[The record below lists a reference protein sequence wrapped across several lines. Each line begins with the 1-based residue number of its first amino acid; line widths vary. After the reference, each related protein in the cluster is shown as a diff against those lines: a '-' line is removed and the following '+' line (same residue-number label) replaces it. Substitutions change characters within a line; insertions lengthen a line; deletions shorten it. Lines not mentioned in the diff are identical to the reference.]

1 MDLAQL
7 EGWAERLLGIEEATE
22 NDVSDVFQ
30 PIINRLFGL
39 GVALWPGD
47 DATLADQQ
55 EMLDRLNVD
64 ELIPAMT
71 RARQAIKRGASVALN
86 HGLDV
91 ALEEARVAGAKVR
104 PSALPPS
111 TRHIS
116 AAIHAR
122 TDALEAV
129 MRSKVAKTKVM
140 LRYATTQSDVLES
153 LTIAQQGVNLAK
165 QVARHSTNEASND
178 ALTTVSHH
186 VDVLVS
192 VWRAERDAC
201 VHCLA
206 YQGHI
211 DDGKGYPA
219 GLTFGAKPLNTDK
232 VPKPPLHPN
241 CRCTQSLVHKDVVMP
256 LAKSLKR
263 EAKRSVLR
271 GWSRPSESEAVRLAA
286 AKRLVKNGNTLPKS
300 VNAYAQA
307 AIKRG
312 EFARGRT
319 PPT

>member
-1 MDLAQL
+1 MF
-7 EGWAERLLGIEEATE
+7 ESWAERLLGIERDTE
-22 NDVSDVFQ
+22 SDVEGVFQ
-30 PIINRLFGL
+30 PIINRLFGF

-47 DATLADQQ
+47 DATLAEQQ
-55 EMLDRLNVD
+55 EATERLNVD
-64 ELIPAMT
+64 ELVEAVP
-71 RARQAIKRGASVALN
+71 RARQAIKRGATKALS

-91 ALEEARVAGAKVR
+91 ALKEAEVAGADVV
-104 PSALPPS
+104 PDELLPPA
-111 TRHIS
+111 TRHVS

-122 TDALEAV
+122 VDSLEVV
-129 MRSKVAKTKVM
+129 MRSKVAKAKIL
-140 LRYATTQSDVLES
+140 LRHSTTQTDVIES
-153 LTIAQQGVNLAK
+153 LAVANQGVNVAK
-165 QVARHSTNEASND
+165 QVARQVTNEASND
-178 ALTTVSHH
+178 ALTTVSHT
-186 VDVLVS
+186 VDSVVS

-219 GLTFGAKPLNTDK
+219 GLTFGDKPLTTDK

-241 CRCTQSLVHKDVVMP
+241 CRCTQSLVHKEVVVP

-271 GWSRPSESEAVRLAA
+271 GWSRPSESEKVRLEA
-286 AKRLVKNGNTLPKS
+286 AKRLVQSGNTLPKS
-300 VNAYAQA
+300 VNEYAQA
-307 AIKRG
+307 AIRRG